1 MQILCDKNYKCE
13 KTLQPNVSKPTKDS
27 SDSSDSSDNDSNQK
41 HRKKREKKSKKIKVE
56 IDSTSDSDSDQKIS
70 KSQFRSKSTVKR
82 EKKETQKHIKQ
93 EKESKIISDQPQGQI
108 KFNTDTASVQF
119 PLSFNLNTNQQSTP
133 KHDPAISK
141 SALALAPARA
151 PSTNVHSAQIH
162 ALDDTSAID
171 IEQIDNIPMQTSSSC
186 LIS

>member
-133 KHDPAISK
+133 KHDPANSK
-141 SALALAPARA
+141 SALAPERA